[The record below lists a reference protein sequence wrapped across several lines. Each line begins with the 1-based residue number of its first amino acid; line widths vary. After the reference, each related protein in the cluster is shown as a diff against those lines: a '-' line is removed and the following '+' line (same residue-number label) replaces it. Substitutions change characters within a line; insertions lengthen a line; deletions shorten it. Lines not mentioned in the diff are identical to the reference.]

1 MLANFNKD
9 SYKVNSHQNI
19 YFVKNKKLRL
29 GGIKKLYAVKQNKS
43 KDIEKC
49 TLTITHRHI
58 EPIRSDIL

>member
-43 KDIEKC
+43 KNIEQC
-49 TLTITHRHI
+49 TRTIAHRYI
-58 EPIRSDIL
+58 

>member
-43 KDIEKC
+43 KDIEQC
-49 TLTITHRHI
+49 TRTIAHRYI
-58 EPIRSDIL
+58 

>member
-9 SYKVNSHQNI
+9 SHKVNSYQNI

-43 KDIEKC
+43 KDIEQC
-49 TLTITHRHI
+49 TRTIAHRYI
-58 EPIRSDIL
+58 

>member
-9 SYKVNSHQNI
+9 SYKVNSHQDI

-29 GGIKKLYAVKQNKS
+29 GGIKKPYVVKQNKS

-49 TLTITHRHI
+49 TLTITHKHI

>member
-43 KDIEKC
+43 KDIEQC
-49 TLTITHRHI
+49 TRTIAHRYI
-58 EPIRSDIL
+58 KSIRANIL